1 MSQPENLLVEHF
13 DDGVSLVT
21 INREARR
28 NAISARTAIELQ
40 QTFAEFDRSDQ
51 RVAVIT
57 GAGTAAFTAGADV
70 SDMPELWRCVP
81 TVGITTE
88 KPVICAVSG
97 WCVGGGLVM
106 AMMADLLVA
115 SEDAKFYYP
124 EARLGTTQGMIAGL
138 AARIPHKVAM
148 EMMLLARPV
157 GAARAYQAGLV
168 NELVPNGQHVEAALA
183 MARELAGLAPLV
195 LATLKRFV
203 NESVLA
209 HGPTERF
216 GCTRREMEVIAQS
229 VDVQE
234 GFRAQREKR
243 APKFIGR

>member
-1 MSQPENLLVEHF
+1 MSQPDNLLIEHF
-13 DDGVSLVT
+13 DDGVSLFT

-28 NAISARTAIELQ
+28 NAISASTAVELQ
-40 QTFAEFDRSDQ
+40 NAFAEFDRSNQ
-51 RVAVIT
+51 RVAVLT

-115 SEDAKFYYP
+115 TEDAKFYYP

-157 GAARAYQAGLV
+157 GAERAYQTGLV
-168 NELVPNGQHVEAALA
+168 NQLVPNGQHVEAALA

-203 NESVLA
+203 NEGVLA

-216 GCTRREMEVIAQS
+216 GCTRRDMEMVANSE
-229 VDVQE
+229 DKKE
-234 GFRAQREKR
+234 GLLAQREKR

>member
-1 MSQPENLLVEHF
+1 MSQPDNLLIEHF
-13 DDGVSLVT
+13 DDGVSLIT

-28 NAISARTAIELQ
+28 NAISASTAIELQ
-40 QTFAEFDRSDQ
+40 ETFAEFDRSTQ
-51 RVAVIT
+51 RVAVLT

-81 TVGITTE
+81 SVGITTE

-115 SEDAKFYYP
+115 TEDAKFYYP

-157 GAARAYQAGLV
+157 GAERAYQAGFV
-168 NELVPNGQHVEAALA
+168 NQVVPNGQHVEAALA

-203 NESVLA
+203 NEGVLS
-209 HGPTERF
+209 HGPTEHF
-216 GCTRREMEVIAQS
+216 GNTRRAMEVVAQS
-229 VDVQE
+229 EDRKE
-234 GFRAQREKR
+234 GLLAQREKR

>member
-1 MSQPENLLVEHF
+1 MSQSDNLLIEHF
-13 DDGVSLVT
+13 DDGVSLIT

-28 NAISARTAIELQ
+28 NAISASTAIELQ
-40 QTFAEFDRSDQ
+40 EAFAEFDRSSQ
-51 RVAVIT
+51 RVAVLT

-81 TVGITTE
+81 SVGITTE

-115 SEDAKFYYP
+115 TEDAKFYYP

-157 GAARAYQAGLV
+157 GAERAYQTGLV
-168 NELVPNGQHVEAALA
+168 NQLVPNGQHVEAALA

-203 NESVLA
+203 NEGVLA
-209 HGPTERF
+209 HGPTEQF
-216 GCTRREMEVIAQS
+216 GNTRRAMEVVAQS
-229 VDVQE
+229 EDKKE
-234 GFRAQREKR
+234 GLLAQREKR
-243 APKFIGR
+243 TPKFIGR

>member
-1 MSQPENLLVEHF
+1 MSQPGNLLIEHF
-13 DDGVSLVT
+13 DDGVSLIT

-28 NAISARTAIELQ
+28 NAISASTAIELQ
-40 QTFAEFDRSDQ
+40 QTFADFDRSSQ
-51 RVAVIT
+51 RVAVLT

-70 SDMPELWRCVP
+70 TDMPELWRCVP

-115 SEDAKFYYP
+115 TEDAKFYYP

-157 GAARAYQAGLV
+157 GAERAYQTGLV
-168 NELVPNGQHVEAALA
+168 NQLVPNGQHVEAALA

-203 NESVLA
+203 NEGVLA
-209 HGPTERF
+209 HGPTEHF
-216 GCTRREMEVIAQS
+216 GNARRAMEVVAQS
-229 VDVQE
+229 EDKKE
-234 GFRAQREKR
+234 GLLAQREKR

>member
-1 MSQPENLLVEHF
+1 MSQPENLLIEHF
-13 DDGVSLVT
+13 DDGVSLIT

-51 RVAVIT
+51 RVAVLT

-106 AMMADLLVA
+106 AMMADLVVA
-115 SEDAKFYYP
+115 TEDAKFYYP

-157 GAARAYQAGLV
+157 GAQRAYQAGLV
-168 NELVPNGQHVEAALA
+168 NELVPNGQHVEAALV

-216 GCTRREMEVIAQS
+216 GRTRREMEVIAQS

-243 APKFIGR
+243 APKFTGR